1 VGCLLHPRIDA
12 ALPLDAHLGE
22 VGTGTGIWLLEVAAK
37 DANASSRR
45 YTGLDISLAQFPKQ
59 HPDHVLFEI
68 NNILEPVPEKWKAQF
83 DYLHLRPLICDF
95 SREDWQTAVSNLRQ
109 LLKPGDGCSGKREIS
124 PACKS
129 CRTCPV
135 RARRTASSLSEM
147 VFI

>member
-12 ALPLDAHLGE
+12 ALSLDAHLGE
-22 VGTGTGIWLLEVAAK
+22 VGTGTRIWLLEVAAK

-68 NNILEPVPEKWKAQF
+68 NNILEPVLEKWKAQF

-95 SREDWQTAVSNLRQ
+95 SRED
-109 LLKPGDGCSGKREIS
+109 
-124 PACKS
+124 
-129 CRTCPV
+129 
-135 RARRTASSLSEM
+135 
-147 VFI
+147 

>member
-22 VGTGTGIWLLEVAAK
+22 VGTGTGIWLLEVAAE

-59 HPDHVLFEI
+59 RPDHVLFEI

-95 SREDWQTAVSNLRQ
+95 PREN
-109 LLKPGDGCSGKREIS
+109 
-124 PACKS
+124 
-129 CRTCPV
+129 
-135 RARRTASSLSEM
+135 
-147 VFI
+147 